1 RSPGLSATDGRTS
14 VWDPEGLDG
23 RHPLPNPDAR
33 QGPNRDEPSRAGLQS
48 QANDH
53 DLRSGTADGSDQ
65 NLIALFK
72 ATRPSRSGS
81 ALAPWETQCVGPN
94 PFFHGLGQTQQ
105 FPTPRVNGR
114 YRIRKLPL
122 RPMIDDADSPPR
134 L

>member
-14 VWDPEGLDG
+14 VWDPEGVDG

-94 PFFHGLGQTQQ
+94 PFFHGLGQEYA
-105 FPTPRVNGR
+105 FPYPQLDVSRAPTAVIHSVR
-114 YRIRKLPL
+114 
-122 RPMIDDADSPPR
+122 
-134 L
+134 